1 VCASG
6 RWDGDWWGP
15 RNEEPAQ
22 VVPKEGGV
30 VGRQGLW
37 VVEQGQELVS
47 KGWRKDGED
56 VFVEGVE
63 AVKYGADEVGWQV
76 GVVVDHV
83 GKDGVEKAAHGG
95 GATGK
100 AREDD
105 VPDGEGSER
114 GVVVGDY
121 DGWRRRWRR
130 NGGGRGGGVAH
141 VVVGKERT
149 RGAWLSSGTGLEG
162 RGQVLRCW
170 REAPGTNQQS
180 AGPEEKGNDGG
191 G

>member
-1 VCASG
+1 MCASG

-63 AVKYGADEVGWQV
+63 AVKYGADEVGWEV
-76 GVVVDHV
+76 DVVVDHV
-83 GKDGVEKAAHGG
+83 GKDGVEEAARVG
-95 GATGK
+95 GATVSS
-100 AREDD
+100 REDD
-105 VPDGEGSER
+105 GTDGEGSER

-121 DGWRRRWRR
+121 DDRRTRWRR

-141 VVVGKERT
+141 VVVD
-149 RGAWLSSGTGLEG
+149 EG
-162 RGQVLRCW
+162 R
-170 REAPGTNQQS
+170 N
-180 AGPEEKGNDGG
+180 KGCVAQ
-191 G
+191 

>member
-1 VCASG
+1 
-6 RWDGDWWGP
+6 
-15 RNEEPAQ
+15 
-22 VVPKEGGV
+22 VPKEGGV
-30 VGRQGLW
+30 FGRQGLW

-47 KGWRKDGED
+47 QGWRKDGED

-63 AVKYGADEVGWQV
+63 GAKDGADEVGWEV
-76 GVVVDHV
+76 DVVVDHV

-105 VPDGEGSER
+105 VTDGEGSER

-121 DGWRRRWRR
+121 DDLRTRWRR

-141 VVVGKERT
+141 VVVG
-149 RGAWLSSGTGLEG
+149 EG
-162 RGQVLRCW
+162 R
-170 REAPGTNQQS
+170 N
-180 AGPEEKGNDGG
+180 KGCVAQ
-191 G
+191 

>member
-1 VCASG
+1 M
-6 RWDGDWWGP
+6 
-15 RNEEPAQ
+15 
-22 VVPKEGGV
+22 
-30 VGRQGLW
+30 
-37 VVEQGQELVS
+37 VS

-100 AREDD
+100 TREDD

-114 GVVVGDY
+114 GVVVGD
-121 DGWRRRWRR
+121 DLRTRRRR

-141 VVVGKERT
+141 VVGD
-149 RGAWLSSGTGLEG
+149 EG
-162 RGQVLRCW
+162 R
-170 REAPGTNQQS
+170 N
-180 AGPEEKGNDGG
+180 KGCVAQ
-191 G
+191 